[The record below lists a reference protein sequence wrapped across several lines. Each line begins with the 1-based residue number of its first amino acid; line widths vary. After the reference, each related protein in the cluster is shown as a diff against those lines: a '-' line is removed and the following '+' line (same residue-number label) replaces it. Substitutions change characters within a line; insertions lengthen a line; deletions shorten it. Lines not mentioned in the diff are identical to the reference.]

1 MKLLRIGEKGRE
13 KPAALDNN
21 GKIRDISSH
30 IKDLNPSTLNFE
42 TISKIQN
49 IDLSSLPEI
58 SSSERIGA
66 CITDPGKFVAIGL
79 NYSDH
84 AAETGAAV
92 PTEPIMF
99 MKATSS
105 ICGPNDDVEIVSGS
119 KKLDWEVELGIVIGK
134 NAKHISESQSQEH
147 ILGYCLVNDVSERE
161 WQIEKMGQ
169 WVKGKSHDTYGPI
182 GPYLVTKDEIKDV
195 NNLNMTL
202 DVNGERMQ
210 TGNTNTMIF
219 NVDIIVSYVSKFMSL
234 QAGDIITTGTP
245 PGVGMGKKP
254 QIFLK
259 AGDQMKLSIDNL
271 GDEVNSLEGSFDL
284 STGNDSDLNNN
295 QTVDVGDKDNSAEIL
310 EEDPFPV
317 KRPFQKKSP
326 AAPEPEGHM
335 LKKFSPAAPEGHA
348 FKKFLPAAPGG
359 HVQKIFRLRRL
370 PGISQIRFFPPF
382 RIFPP
387 FPLASENFPP
397 FPLPPFPNA

>member
-1 MKLLRIGEKGRE
+1 MKLLRVGQKGNE
-13 KPAALDNN
+13 KPAAIDED

-30 IKDLNPSTLNFE
+30 VEDLNPDNVNFE
-42 TISKIQN
+42 TISKLEGA
-49 IDLSSLPEI
+49 DLSSLPEL
-58 SSSERIGA
+58 SSSERIGS
-66 CITDPGKFVAIGL
+66 CITKPGKFVAIGL

-99 MKATSS
+99 MKAPSS
-105 ICGPNDDVEIVSGS
+105 ICGPNDDVEIVAES

-134 NAKHISESQSQEH
+134 EAKHISENHSQDH

-161 WQIEKMGQ
+161 WQIEKLGQ

-210 TGNTNTMIF
+210 TGNTGTMIF
-219 NVDIIVSYVSKFMSL
+219 NVDIIVSYVSRFMSL

-254 QIFLK
+254 QVFLK
-259 AGDQMKLSIDNL
+259 AGDKMKLSIDNL
-271 GDEVNSLEGSFDL
+271 GEQNSK
-284 STGNDSDLNNN
+284 
-295 QTVDVGDKDNSAEIL
+295 VV
-310 EEDPFPV
+310 PV
-317 KRPFQKKSP
+317 
-326 AAPEPEGHM
+326 
-335 LKKFSPAAPEGHA
+335 
-348 FKKFLPAAPGG
+348 
-359 HVQKIFRLRRL
+359 
-370 PGISQIRFFPPF
+370 
-382 RIFPP
+382 
-387 FPLASENFPP
+387 
-397 FPLPPFPNA
+397 